1 MIAWRITQKQF
12 ADPPLNGLGG
22 LFVSGR
28 WHSRGQQIIYMAE
41 SQSLA
46 ILESLVHYDPVNA
59 PIEQVII
66 SADIATVSLLTATD
80 IGLDNNDIR
89 SMHVYDLR
97 ALGDSWLRQKTS
109 CVLKVPSI
117 ITPFDEY
124 NYLINPLHQDFIKIQ
139 EIKLTDFRFDKRLL
153 RS

>member
-1 MIAWRITQKQF
+1 MIAWRITQKRF

-22 LFVSGR
+22 LFASGR
-28 WHSRGQQIIYMAE
+28 WHSRGQQVIYMAE

-46 ILESLVHYDPVNA
+46 ILESLVHYDPANA

-66 SADIATVSLLTATD
+66 SADIAAVSLLTAAD

-89 SMHVYDLR
+89 GMHVYDLR
-97 ALGDSWLRQKTS
+97 ALGDNWLKQKTS

-117 ITPFDEY
+117 IMPFDEY
-124 NYLINPLHQDFIKIQ
+124 NYLINPLHQDFAKIKK
-139 EIKLTDFRFDKRLL
+139 IKLTDFRFDKRLL

>member
-1 MIAWRITQKQF
+1 MR
-12 ADPPLNGLGG
+12 
-22 LFVSGR
+22 
-28 WHSRGQQIIYMAE
+28 
-41 SQSLA
+41 
-46 ILESLVHYDPVNA
+46 YDPANA

-66 SADIATVSLLTATD
+66 SADIAAVSLLTVTD
-80 IGLDNNDIR
+80 IGLDNNGICG
-89 SMHVYDLR
+89 MHAHDLR
-97 ALGDSWLRQKTS
+97 ALGDKWLRQKTS

-124 NYLINPLHQDFIKIQ
+124 SYLINPLHQDFANIK